1 MKIVLI
7 FDQGLA
13 GAGGKSNPNVG
24 LNAVKGGVG
33 TALMMESHFKEIGAD
48 VIATLYCGNEYFLN
62 HQDEVVTKMTAMCK
76 KLNPDFVVCGP
87 CFNFP
92 DYAKM
97 AAMISA
103 NILTKTELKSCAM
116 MSKENAS
123 VIEEYKDKTP
133 IVIMPKKGGTGLN
146 DSYTALCKYIN
157 VAVNNPAELENIK
170 AEVCYK

>member
-1 MKIVLI
+1 MKIVLV

-24 LNAVKGGVG
+24 LNAAKGGIG
-33 TALMMESHFKEIGAD
+33 SALMMESHFKEIGAE
-48 VIATLYCGNEYFLN
+48 VVATLYCGNEYFLN
-62 HQDEVVTKMTAMCK
+62 NQEEVVTKMTAMCK

-103 NILTKTELKSCAM
+103 NILSKTTVKSCAM
-116 MSKENAS
+116 MSKENAG

-146 DSYTALCKYIN
+146 DSYSALCKLIYN
-157 VAVNNPAELENIK
+157 TVNNTADLEKVK
-170 AEVCYK
+170 AEVCY

>member
-24 LNAVKGGVG
+24 LNAVKGGIG
-33 TALMMESHFKEIGAD
+33 SALMMESHFAKIGAN

-62 HQDEVVTKMTAMCK
+62 NQEEVVTKMTAMVK
-76 KLNPDFVVCGP
+76 KLNPDYVVCGP

-97 AAMISA
+97 AAMVSA
-103 NILTKTELKSCAM
+103 SILEKTEIQSCAM
-116 MSKENAS
+116 MSVENKDTIEDYKE
-123 VIEEYKDKTP
+123 KTP
-133 IVIMPKKGGTGLN
+133 IVKMPKKGGTGLN
-146 DSYTALCKYIN
+146 DSFADLCALIN
-157 VAVNNPAELENIK
+157 STVNNTDDVENVK
-170 AEVCYK
+170 NRVCY

>member
-24 LNAVKGGVG
+24 LNAAKGGIG
-33 TALMMESHFKEIGAD
+33 SALMLESHFAKIGAT
-48 VIATLYCGNEYFLN
+48 VAATLYCGNEFFLN
-62 HQDEVVTKMTAMCK
+62 NQEEVVTKMTAMVK
-76 KLNPDFVVCGP
+76 KVSPDFVLCGP

-103 NILTKTELKSCAM
+103 SILEHTDIPSCAM
-116 MSKENAS
+116 MSVENADT
-123 VIEEYKDKTP
+123 IEAYKDQTP
-133 IVIMPKKGGTGLN
+133 IVKMSKKGGTGLN
-146 DSYTALCKYIN
+146 DSIAALCELIS
-157 VAVNNPAELENIK
+157 ATVNHSGDVENIK
-170 AEVCYK
+170 SRICY

>member
-24 LNAVKGGVG
+24 LQAAKGGIG
-33 TALMMESHFKEIGAD
+33 SALMMESHFKKIDANI
-48 VIATLYCGNEYFLN
+48 IATLYCGNEYFDN
-62 HQDEVVTKMTAMCK
+62 HSDEVVTKMTAMCK

-92 DYAKM
+92 DYARM

-103 NILTKTELKSCAM
+103 NILQNTDLKSCAM
-116 MSKENAS
+116 MSKENDA
-123 VIEEYKDKTP
+123 VISEYKDKTP
-133 IVIMPKKGGTGLN
+133 IVKMPKKGGTGLN
-146 DSYTALCKYIN
+146 DSYQDLCDLIIN
-157 VAVNNPAELENIK
+157 TVNNSTELQTVK
-170 AEVCYK
+170 DRVCY

>member
-24 LNAVKGGVG
+24 LNAAKGGIG
-33 TALMMESHFKEIGAD
+33 TALMLESHFAKIGAT
-48 VIATLYCGNEYFLN
+48 VAATLYCGNEFFLN
-62 HQDEVVTKMTAMCK
+62 NQEEVVTKMTAMVK
-76 KLNPDFVVCGP
+76 KVSPDFVLCGP

-103 NILTKTELKSCAM
+103 SILEHTDIPSCAM
-116 MSKENAS
+116 MSVENADT
-123 VIEEYKDKTP
+123 IEAYKDQTP
-133 IVIMPKKGGTGLN
+133 IVKMPKKGGTGLN
-146 DSYTALCKYIN
+146 DSIAALCELIQ
-157 VAVNNPAELENIK
+157 ATVNHSGDVENIK
-170 AEVCYK
+170 SRICY

>member
-1 MKIVLI
+1 MKIILI

-24 LNAVKGGVG
+24 LKAERGGIG
-33 TALMMESHFKEIGAD
+33 SALMMEPHFKEIGAQ
-48 VIATLYCGNEYFLN
+48 IEATLYCGNEYFLN
-62 HQDEVVTKMTAMCK
+62 NQEEVITKMTAMCK
-76 KLNPDFVVCGP
+76 KLKPDFVVCGP

-97 AAMISA
+97 AAMIAS
-103 NILTKTELKSCAM
+103 NILATTDLNACAM

-146 DSYTALCKYIN
+146 DSYTALCELIVKT
-157 VAVNNPAELENIK
+157 VNNSADLADVK
-170 AEVCYK
+170 QRVCY

>member
-1 MKIVLI
+1 MKIVLV

-24 LNAVKGGVG
+24 LNAVKGGIG
-33 TALMMESHFKEIGAD
+33 SALMMESHFAKIGAN

-62 HQDEVVTKMTAMCK
+62 HEEEVVTKMTAMAK

-97 AAMISA
+97 AAMISSS
-103 NILTKTELKSCAM
+103 ILEKTDIKSCAM
-116 MSKENAS
+116 MSVENGDTIAN
-123 VIEEYKDKTP
+123 YKDKTP
-133 IVIMPKKGGTGLN
+133 IVKMPKKGGTGLN
-146 DSYTALCKYIN
+146 DSFSDLCDLISST
-157 VAVNNPAELENIK
+157 VNNTGDVEDVK
-170 AEVCYK
+170 KRVCY